1 MKQAMGLTELAAE
14 LERQKSVKR
23 DFIADTRKLAMA
35 ADVAAV
41 LIDKV
46 RYPITPYAE
55 RQLAGKLDIPAPFYD
70 RMKGKHPDLLSN
82 MVNGLFEREPA
93 QHMLRTLDGNVR
105 AVLSNGYRPID
116 NFDFADAVLPVLMKS
131 GVQVESCAITEQKMY
146 IKVLCPWLDRELP
159 VPEGLK
165 MGVGHTFF
173 LRRIIGAVVF
183 SNSETGAGALSIS
196 PGIFERQ
203 CTNLAV
209 FKDEGFGKIHVGKK
223 TQAVDAVAE
232 YLSDATRK
240 LDDAALWARVKDVT
254 MATMD
259 GRVMDK
265 IQQKMLEARGDAI
278 EGDPARVVEVF
289 AKQNQLNESER
300 GGLLKHLVDSGEMTR
315 YGLQWAVTRLAGD
328 VESYDRASELER
340 LGGQVI
346 ELPKADWMRL
356 AA

>member
-1 MKQAMGLTELAAE
+1 MKVQMSLTELAAE

-23 DFIADTRKLAMA
+23 DFIADTRKLHMTTDARTMSIGTE
-35 ADVAAV
+35 D
-41 LIDKV
+41 
-46 RYPITPYAE
+46 YPIMPFAE
-55 RQLAGKLDIPAPFYD
+55 RQLAAKLEIPAPFYD
-70 RMKGKHPDLLSN
+70 RMRNKHSGLLADL
-82 MVNGLFEREPA
+82 VNGLFEREPA
-93 QHMLRTLDGNVR
+93 QHMVRTLDGNVR

-116 NFDFADAVLPVLMKS
+116 NFDFADAVLPLLVKS

-159 VPEGLK
+159 VPPGLK

-209 FKDEGFGKIHVGKK
+209 FKDEGFGKVHVGKK
-223 TQAVDAVAE
+223 TQVVDAVEE

-240 LDDAALWARVKDVT
+240 LDDKALWARVQDVT
-254 MATMD
+254 RATMD

-265 IQQKMLEARGDAI
+265 IQLKLLEARGDAI
-278 EGDPARVVEVF
+278 EGDPAKVVEIF
-289 AKQNQLNESER
+289 AKENQLNESER
-300 GGLLKHLVDSGEMTR
+300 GGLLKHLVGSGEMTR

-346 ELPKADWMRL
+346 ELPKSDWERL